1 MEGNACY
8 INFRSCQTHLEL
20 KVQGILES
28 SHIQL
33 ISGFNIIF
41 VNIVSHQGYLM
52 PFWSGKSPCPDF
64 P

>member
-28 SHIQL
+28 YHIKL
-33 ISGFNIIF
+33 ISGFI
-41 VNIVSHQGYLM
+41 LLL
-52 PFWSGKSPCPDF
+52 
-64 P
+64 